1 MKRLIGMLGVC
12 ALLLV
17 NSLAQAADTGKER
30 AEIRKASAKVLADLY
45 KAKPSARKVVESAAG
60 YATFTNFGMK
70 LFVAGGGTGKGMA
83 VRKGADGGR
92 QEVFMKMAEV
102 QAGLG
107 IGIKKFKLVFVF
119 DSPAAF
125 DRFVSSGWEA
135 SAQADAAAKA
145 GDKGGAAAGAV
156 TVAPGVKLYQL
167 TENGLALQA
176 TIQGTKYFKDDD
188 LNAK

>member
-70 LFVAGGGTGKGMA
+70 LLVAGGGTGKGMA

-119 DSPAAF
+119 DSPSAF

-135 SAQADAAAKA
+135 SAQATAAAKSEN
-145 GDKGGAAAGAV
+145 KGAASAGAIPMSEGIWLFQM
-156 TVAPGVKLYQL
+156 TDR
-167 TENGLALQA
+167 GLALEA
-176 TIQGTKYFKDDD
+176 TIKGTKYYKDKD
-188 LNAK
+188 LN